1 MSFSYGFKGPGTYKH
16 CLFQTSKNPYSI
28 LQAESHPMVKKW
40 KKRTGQKTSALFI
53 MCHSHDKGRLMGIK
67 AVGYVIDEFTV

>member
-1 MSFSYGFKGPGTYKH
+1 MDSKAPAHINTAFSKH
-16 CLFQTSKNPYSI
+16 LKIRILFCKPT
-28 LQAESHPMVKKW
+28 ESHPMVKKW